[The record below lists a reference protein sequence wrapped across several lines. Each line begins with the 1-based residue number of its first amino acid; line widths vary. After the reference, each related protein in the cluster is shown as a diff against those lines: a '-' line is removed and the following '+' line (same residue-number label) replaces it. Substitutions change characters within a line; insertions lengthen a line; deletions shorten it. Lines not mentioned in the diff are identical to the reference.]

1 MRLDHLLSKE
11 FVLASLL
18 AASVGQGVF
27 GWNILGV
34 CVVGCWGTSA
44 LLLFW
49 WWGVVCLVTSGAGLC
64 RVVGVGV
71 GPWWYVENY
80 TVDAS
85 ICSCML
91 PLFWGGVWL

>member
-1 MRLDHLLSKE
+1 M
-11 FVLASLL
+11 ASLL

-44 LLLFW
+44 LLGAFW
-49 WWGVVCLVTSGAGLC
+49 RVWWGVVCLVTSGAGLAWFG
-64 RVVGVGV
+64 GVGV

-91 PLFWGGVWL
+91 PFLWVACGCEQLLS